1 VFARKQR
8 NRAVTIVR
16 LVCAGVALAAAIRPA
31 LAQEPPT
38 SAPPAPVT
46 LVDPES
52 VPFSSAELAQALL
65 ARFFA
70 SEEASQPR
78 IRIAPAS
85 VGAVVVEA
93 GDRRR
98 VVSLAERTGPA
109 AARVVAL
116 VIVELLSDAAHDGES
131 NDAGDEPTS
140 PAVNVSPD
148 SKGVP
153 AAALVAVPSPAPSGS
168 ALPTRLCVTGGMTRG
183 TGKEELLAYA
193 ADADL
198 ILPIQYGGVRLAPS
212 AGFVFMPTRNA
223 GNWHEVSYKA
233 GTARLL
239 GGTSLGPV
247 DLFGGPIATGYS
259 IGGINP
265 HAGIVFGAEALARVS
280 VPLSRNAR
288 LALAARANYY
298 VDRVRVL
305 FADGTGYATPRFELS
320 LGLGLSWEWP
330 S

>member
-31 LAQEPPT
+31 LAQEPPA

-46 LVDPES
+46 LVDPEA

-65 ARFFA
+65 ARVFS
-70 SEEASQPR
+70 SEETSQPR
-78 IRIAPAS
+78 IRIAPPS

-93 GDRRR
+93 GDRKR

-116 VIVELLSDAAHDGES
+116 VIAELLSDAAADGES

-140 PAVNVSPD
+140 PAVSVSPA
-148 SKGVP
+148 SKGLP
-153 AAALVAVPSPAPSGS
+153 PALVAVPSPALSGPELS
-168 ALPTRLCVTGGMTRG
+168 TRLCVTGGMTRG

-198 ILPIQYGGVRLAPS
+198 ILPIQYSGVRLAPS
-212 AGFVFMPTRNA
+212 AGFVFMPTRDA

-233 GTARLL
+233 GAARLL
-239 GGTSLGPV
+239 GGTNLGPV